1 MIPRYSRKE
10 MESIWSAQNR
20 FQKWLDIEILAC
32 EALAKK
38 GDIPREALKTIKA
51 KARFDIARIDEIE
64 RTVKHDVIAFLTSVA
79 EFVGPDSR
87 FIHMG
92 LTSSDILDTSLAVL
106 LKEASEILL
115 ADVDRL
121 LAVLR
126 KKAFL
131 HKKTLMIG
139 RTHGIHAEP
148 VTFGLKMAM
157 WYEEMARN
165 RERLLHA
172 KDAIACGKISG
183 AVGTFAF
190 IEPYVEEYVCRKLG
204 LTPEKVATQ
213 IVQRDRHAEYFSTL
227 AVIASSLEKFA
238 TEIRH
243 LQRTEVREAEEY
255 FSPGQKGSSAMPH
268 KRNPVLS
275 ENISGLARLMR
286 GYALAAM
293 ENVALWHE
301 RDISHSSVERVIGPD
316 ATILLDFM
324 LSRFTRLVDELVVY
338 PERMIENLNLT
349 HGVIFSQ
356 MVLLKLAEKGMTREQ
371 AYAVVQENAM
381 RSWKD
386 GIEFKKLLLS
396 DGRVKSYLDSR
407 EIESVFRLE
416 NFLGNVDYIFKRTFG
431 GKK

>member
-115 ADVDRL
+115 GDIDRL
-121 LAVLR
+121 LAVLK
-126 KKAFL
+126 KKAIR
-131 HKKTLMIG
+131 HKLTLMIG

-190 IEPYVEEYVCRKLG
+190 IDPSIEEYVCRKLN
-204 LTPEKVATQ
+204 LSPENVATQ

-396 DGRVKSYLDSR
+396 DVRVKSYLDSR